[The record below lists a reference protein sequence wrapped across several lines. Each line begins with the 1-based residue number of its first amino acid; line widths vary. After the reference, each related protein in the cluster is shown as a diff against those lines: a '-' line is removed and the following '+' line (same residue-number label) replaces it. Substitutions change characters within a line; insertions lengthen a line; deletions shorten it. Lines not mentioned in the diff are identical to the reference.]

1 MNCESYAPIDN
12 YCAGSKKK
20 CEEDCRHVWCPPV
33 TPSPP
38 ATPIPNN
45 QQNCFQNPLKCMPQR
60 TFQVK
65 LIMYKL

>member
-45 QQNCFQNPLKCMPQR
+45 QQNLF
-60 TFQVK
+60 
-65 LIMYKL
+65 